1 MPKYDLIYE
10 DNGELKIKSVTAE
23 TKDQAEKQ
31 IIKTKGKVKGIVFG
45 DDNQIP
51 SEKDW
56 QQRGYDKRNHD

>member
-1 MPKYDLIYE
+1 MPRYDLTYE
-10 DNGELKIKSVTAE
+10 DNGELRIKSVTAE

-51 SEKDW
+51 SEKD
-56 QQRGYDKRNHD
+56 